1 MTVTT
6 TANRPPTAIRPTTVG
21 FGNLLV
27 SEWTKLRSVR
37 STYWTTV
44 VSALAT
50 VAIAGL
56 VCGRYVH
63 DFDHMGPDERQSD
76 LTNFSLTGI
85 YLAQIAF
92 GTLGVL
98 AISSEYG
105 TGMIRA
111 TLTAVPQRRTMLAA
125 KGAVLAAA
133 TAVVGEI
140 ISFSA
145 FGLGQAILSTKHT
158 GVSLG
163 DPGAFRAT
171 AGAELYL
178 AATAML
184 GFGLGALIRHTA
196 GALSALFGLLYAGT
210 AVIDL
215 LPTDW
220 RNKLINY
227 MPVNAGSQVLVVKHT
242 TGALGA
248 WTGFGIFL
256 CYPAAAVIG
265 ALLLV
270 NRRDA

>member
-1 MTVTT
+1 MTAATT
-6 TANRPPTAIRPTTVG
+6 HPGTAIRPTTVG
-21 FGNLLV
+21 FGNLLI

-63 DFDHMGPDERQSD
+63 DFDHMRPAERQSD
-76 LTNFSLTGI
+76 LTNFGLTGVF
-85 YLAQIAF
+85 LAQIAF

-111 TLTAVPQRRTMLAA
+111 TLTAVPQRRTVLAA
-125 KGAVLAAA
+125 KAAVLAAA
-133 TAVVGEI
+133 TIAIGEI
-140 ISFSA
+140 IGFAA
-145 FGLGQAILSTKHT
+145 FGLGQAILSSKHT

-171 AGAELYL
+171 MGAGLYP

-220 RNKLINY
+220 RNRLINY
-227 MPVNAGSQVLVVKHT
+227 MPVNAGSQVLAVRHT
-242 TGALGA
+242 PGALGA
-248 WTGFGIFL
+248 WTGFGGFL
-256 CYPAAAVIG
+256 CYAAAAVIG
-265 ALLLV
+265 ALLLI

>member
-1 MTVTT
+1 VTASTTGPTTV
-6 TANRPPTAIRPTTVG
+6 IRPTTVG
-21 FGNLLV
+21 FGNLLI

-37 STYWTTV
+37 STYWTIV

-63 DFDHMGPDERQSD
+63 DFDHMGPGERQSD
-76 LTNFSLTGI
+76 LTNFSLTGV

-111 TLTAVPQRRTMLAA
+111 TLTAVPQRRTVLAA
-125 KGAVLAAA
+125 KAAVLAAA
-133 TAVVGEI
+133 TIAVGEI
-140 ISFSA
+140 MSFSA
-145 FGLGQAILSTKHT
+145 FGLGQAVLSTKHI

-163 DPGAFRAT
+163 DPGALRAT
-171 AGAELYL
+171 AGAGLYM
-178 AATAML
+178 AATAIL

-220 RNKLINY
+220 RNRLINY
-227 MPVNAGSQVLVVKHT
+227 MPVNAGSQVLAVQHT
-242 TGALGA
+242 PGALSA
-248 WTGFGIFL
+248 WTGFGVFL
-256 CYPAAAVIG
+256 CYAAAAVIG
-265 ALLLV
+265 ALLLI

>member
-1 MTVTT
+1 MTATT
-6 TANRPPTAIRPTTVG
+6 THPATAIRPTTVG
-21 FGNLLV
+21 FGNLLI

-63 DFDHMGPDERQSD
+63 DFDHMGPGERQSD

-111 TLTAVPQRRTMLAA
+111 TLTAVPQRRTVLAA
-125 KGAVLAAA
+125 KAVVLAAA
-133 TAVVGEI
+133 TTLVGEI
-140 ISFSA
+140 TSFSA
-145 FGLGQAILSTKHT
+145 FGLGQAVLSSKHI

-171 AGAELYL
+171 AGAGLYL
-178 AATAML
+178 AATALL

-220 RNKLINY
+220 RNRLINY
-227 MPVNAGSQVLVVKHT
+227 MPVNAGSQVLAVRHT
-242 TGALGA
+242 AGALGA
-248 WTGFGIFL
+248 WTGFGVFL
-256 CYPAAAVIG
+256 CYAAVVMIG
-265 ALLLV
+265 ALLLI
-270 NRRDA
+270 NRRDV